1 MNFDLNI
8 DNYKTNELLEIFGL
22 PQIYDDKIL
31 EINGNRLTD
40 TINNN
45 KTISPDIKDKTVNF
59 IIQAKKILLTN
70 IVSRQGSSKLANEI
84 EKLYNTNLTMKPV
97 KLENPKNI

>member
-22 PQIYDDKIL
+22 PQIYDEKAVEL
-31 EINGNRLTD
+31 YGTRLKD

-59 IIQAKKILLTN
+59 IIQAKKILLT
-70 IVSRQGSSKLANEI
+70 K
-84 EKLYNTNLTMKPV
+84 
-97 KLENPKNI
+97 